1 MKKVFSLKGSKRF
14 GEVYQKGKRYQKRG
28 IQIIVLRREE
38 ETQTDSSVKMG
49 ISIGK
54 RYGKAYKRN
63 IAKRQ
68 VRAIWREN
76 LKNMKS
82 GFYII
87 VRSGET
93 SNTLGY
99 HEKKAI
105 LLELLRRAG
114 VLLYDG
120 SL

>member
-1 MKKVFSLKGSKRF
+1 MRHGEEAQADFS
-14 GEVYQKGKRYQKRG
+14 
-28 IQIIVLRREE
+28 I
-38 ETQTDSSVKMG
+38 KMG

-54 RYGKAYKRN
+54 RYGKAYRRN

-99 HEKKAI
+99 HEKKEI

-114 VLLYDG
+114 VFIV
-120 SL
+120 

>member
-1 MKKVFSLKGSKRF
+1 VKRRSALKGNKAF
-14 GEVYQKGKRYQKRG
+14 QEVYQKGKRYQKRG
-28 IQIIVLRREE
+28 IQIIVLRYGEDTREYPAI
-38 ETQTDSSVKMG
+38 KMG

-68 VRAIWREN
+68 IRAIWREN

-82 GFYII
+82 GFSII

-93 SNTLGY
+93 SNILGY
-99 HEKKAI
+99 GEKREI

-114 VLLYDG
+114 VLTV
-120 SL
+120 

>member
-1 MKKVFSLKGSKRF
+1 VKRVFSLKGSKIF
-14 GEVYQKGKRYQKRG
+14 KEVYQKGKRYQKRG
-28 IQIIVLRREE
+28 IQIIVLRCGEE
-38 ETQTDSSVKMG
+38 AQTDSSVKIKMG

-68 VRAIWREN
+68 IKAIWHEN

-87 VRSGET
+87 VRSGEN

-99 HEKKAI
+99 HEKKDI
-105 LLELLRRAG
+105 LLELLRRAD
-114 VLLYDG
+114 VFVI
-120 SL
+120 

>member
-1 MKKVFSLKGSKRF
+1 MQPDLP
-14 GEVYQKGKRYQKRG
+14 
-28 IQIIVLRREE
+28 
-38 ETQTDSSVKMG
+38 VKMG

-68 VRAIWREN
+68 IRAIWREN

-87 VRSGET
+87 VRSGEA
-93 SNTLGY
+93 SNILNF
-99 HEKKAI
+99 HEKRDI

-114 VLLYDG
+114 MFII
-120 SL
+120 

>member
-1 MKKVFSLKGSKRF
+1 MKKAFSLKGGKIFR
-14 GEVYQKGKRYQKRG
+14 EVYQKGKRYQKRG
-28 IQIIVLRREE
+28 IQILVLRYGEE
-38 ETQTDSSVKMG
+38 ARVDSSIKMG

-87 VRSGET
+87 VRSGEI

-99 HEKKAI
+99 HEKKDI

-114 VLLYDG
+114 VFVI
-120 SL
+120 

>member
-1 MKKVFSLKGSKRF
+1 MKKIFSLKGSKIF
-14 GEVYQKGKRYQKRG
+14 NEVYQRGKRYQRRG
-28 IQIIVLRREE
+28 IQVIVLRCGE
-38 ETQTDSSVKMG
+38 ETQADSPTKMG

-68 VRAIWREN
+68 IRAIWREN
-76 LKNMKS
+76 LKKMKS

-99 HEKKAI
+99 HEKKDI

-114 VLLYDG
+114 MFII
-120 SL
+120 

>member
-1 MKKVFSLKGSKRF
+1 M
-14 GEVYQKGKRYQKRG
+14 
-28 IQIIVLRREE
+28 VLRSGE
-38 ETQTDSSVKMG
+38 ETQASFFIKMG

-68 VRAIWREN
+68 IRAIWREN

-99 HEKKAI
+99 NEKKDI
-105 LLELLRRAG
+105 LLGLLRRAG
-114 VLLYDG
+114 VLAI
-120 SL
+120 